1 MIKELQGLTFAYT
14 QYEEASVAGEEEE
27 GGQRRALRDGVLGP
41 AADDAR
47 PDLREGEGDHP

>member
-1 MIKELQGLTFAYT
+1 MIKELQGLTYAYT
-14 QYEEASVAGEEEE
+14 QHEEASAAGEEEE
-27 GGQRRALRDGVLGP
+27 GGQRRALRYGVLGP